1 MRKSI
6 VMIAT
11 LTALMAIS
19 GAAIRKSKGLESGS
33 IKVALLGADG
43 SSNIGD
49 VQTYLLPFSDLA
61 LVDVVNVLSST
72 PSVSTL
78 LNYDSVLVWSNSPF
92 NDAVALGDVLADY
105 VDLGGGVV
113 LATFVWYG
121 PTFDLEGRVMTDY
134 SPFQQAG
141 GSLYTTADLDWYNST
156 HPIMNGVSAISEYYR
171 DNVVLTTNA
180 ELVANWSDGYPFVAV
195 KGSVVGITLFPPPLQ
210 WTGDVPTLI
219 HNALVWTVPQPVLDL
234 VPETGFAS
242 LTIVGSGG
250 FAGNSKITVTWDGT
264 PIPTVPNPITTDIY
278 GNFTVIISV
287 LTPTTPG
294 PHIVNATD
302 EYGRSASKTFTVV
315 DMKGP
320 QGPQGPQGETGP
332 QGPKGENG
340 SQGIQGETGPPG
352 SQGDAGP
359 PGEVSMLFIA
369 VPTALSIV
377 AIILAAIPLFK
388 KKP

>member
-1 MRKSI
+1 
-6 VMIAT
+6 
-11 LTALMAIS
+11 
-19 GAAIRKSKGLESGS
+19 
-33 IKVALLGADG
+33 
-43 SSNIGD
+43 
-49 VQTYLLPFSDLA
+49 
-61 LVDVVNVLSST
+61 
-72 PSVSTL
+72 
-78 LNYDSVLVWSNSPF
+78 
-92 NDAVALGDVLADY
+92 
-105 VDLGGGVV
+105 
-113 LATFVWYG
+113 
-121 PTFDLEGRVMTDY
+121 MTDY

>member
-278 GNFTVIISV
+278 GNFSVIISV

>member
-33 IKVALLGADG
+33 IKVALLGADD

-121 PTFDLEGRVMTDY
+121 PSYDLEGRIMTDY

>member
-33 IKVALLGADG
+33 IKVALLGADD

-278 GNFTVIISV
+278 GNFSVIISV

>member
-33 IKVALLGADG
+33 IKVALLGADD

-121 PTFDLEGRVMTDY
+121 PSYDLEGRIMTDY

-340 SQGIQGETGPPG
+340 SQGIQGETGPLG

-359 PGEVSMLFIA
+359 RGEVSMLFIA